1 MTGSPLDARFMF
13 VHGKSK
19 KSCDKRRKIGEH
31 AVSRSKKRFIAREI
45 MTAITRHNKVQTARS
60 AN

>member
-1 MTGSPLDARFMF
+1 MPGLCSSMEKA
-13 VHGKSK
+13 K
-19 KSCDKRRKIGEH
+19 KNSCDKRRKIGEH

-45 MTAITRHNKVQTARS
+45 MTAITRHNKVQTVRS